1 MDDIKRV
8 VTALSS
14 VVSTEKIM
22 LVGARC
28 RDINQKNIVGG
39 EASRATKDIDF
50 ALALEDWELFRALKQ
65 RFPST
70 TNAWQS
76 VLVEGITLDII
87 PFGELE
93 EPLGEV
99 SSGYTHKLNVRG
111 MQEVFEHAQ
120 FLQLGDGLTIRMPTV
135 SGLAALKMFA
145 WLDRGRETY
154 KDAQDLALIL
164 EWVAKDDN
172 ALWERVDEI
181 PEKYWGELRNM
192 AGFLLGSDINKILS
206 VQSRDALLAGWKN
219 VDDQAVE
226 RCVWRLEIPSKNA
239 PQIEVRYAQ
248 IMAVL
253 EGICGA

>member
-28 RDINQKNIVGG
+28 RDIHQKNIVGG

-50 ALALEDWELFRALKQ
+50 ALALENWELFRALKQ

-181 PEKYWGELRNM
+181 PENIGANSVIWLVFSWEAILIRFLARNRVT
-192 AGFLLGSDINKILS
+192 LCWLGGKMWTIKRL
-206 VQSRDALLAGWKN
+206 RDA
-219 VDDQAVE
+219 
-226 RCVWRLEIPSKNA
+226 
-239 PQIEVRYAQ
+239 
-248 IMAVL
+248 
-253 EGICGA
+253 CGV

>member
-28 RDINQKNIVGG
+28 RDIHQKNIVGG

-50 ALALEDWELFRALKQ
+50 ALALENWELFRALKQ

-111 MQEVFEHAQ
+111 IQEVFEHAQ

-145 WLDRGRETY
+145 WLDRGRE
-154 KDAQDLALIL
+154 
-164 EWVAKDDN
+164 
-172 ALWERVDEI
+172 
-181 PEKYWGELRNM
+181 KYGW
-192 AGFLLGSDINKILS
+192 FSLGK
-206 VQSRDALLAGWKN
+206 
-219 VDDQAVE
+219 
-226 RCVWRLEIPSKNA
+226 
-239 PQIEVRYAQ
+239 RY
-248 IMAVL
+248 
-253 EGICGA
+253 

>member
-28 RDINQKNIVGG
+28 RDIHQKNIVGG

-50 ALALEDWELFRALKQ
+50 ALALENWELFRALKQ

-145 WLDRGRETY
+145 WLDRGRE
-154 KDAQDLALIL
+154 
-164 EWVAKDDN
+164 
-172 ALWERVDEI
+172 
-181 PEKYWGELRNM
+181 NM

-239 PQIEVRYAQ
+239 PQIEVRYTQ